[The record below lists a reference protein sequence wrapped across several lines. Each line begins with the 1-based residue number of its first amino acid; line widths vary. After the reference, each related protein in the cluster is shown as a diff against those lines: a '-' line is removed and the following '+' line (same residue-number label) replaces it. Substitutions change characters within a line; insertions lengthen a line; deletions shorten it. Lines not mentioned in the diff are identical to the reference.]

1 MSNTFN
7 TKKHPSGV
15 RIYSLSG
22 QLMTIETAK
31 NLVNKV
37 EEDLEKGQRLFIVD
51 IAQVEHM
58 NSSGLNSMLRS
69 FTKIRNKGGESV
81 ILKPS
86 NSVKKLLEI
95 SKLNTVFRIESSE
108 EQAIQHLTAN
118 KA

>member
-7 TKKHPSGV
+7 SKKHPSGV
-15 RIYSLSG
+15 QIYSLSE
-22 QLMTIETAK
+22 QLMTSETAHH
-31 NLVNKV
+31 LVEKV
-37 EEDLEKGQRLFIVD
+37 EEDLEVGQRKFILD
-51 IAQVEHM
+51 ITEVEHM

-81 ILKPS
+81 ILNPS
-86 NSVKKLLEI
+86 NSVNKLLEI